1 MYGLK
6 FIYDIT
12 KLAGSLGLKAAEKV
26 NIDLKYDR
34 YQQADA
40 ITSAT
45 SKSGSG
51 LKADIL
57 QVGLGME
64 F

>member
-12 KLAGSLGLKAAEKV
+12 KLTGKLGLKAAEKV

-34 YQQADA
+34 YSQVDA

-51 LKADIL
+51 LKADIV